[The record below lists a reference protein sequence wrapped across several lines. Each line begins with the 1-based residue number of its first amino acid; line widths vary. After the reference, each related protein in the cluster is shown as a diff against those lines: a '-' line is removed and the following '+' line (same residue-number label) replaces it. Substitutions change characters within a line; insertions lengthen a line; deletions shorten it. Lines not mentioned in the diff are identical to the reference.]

1 MSVKLEKLKG
11 SKVKLSFDVESEKFD
26 KALDKAFEKKKET
39 VEVPGFRKGK
49 ITKAMYLSRFG
60 VESLYSDALDEV
72 MNSEYVDYIVK
83 NKVDVCAQPEVDV
96 DWTTVKQG
104 SNIKFVI
111 TVAVYPEVKLGQY
124 KGVEVKKEV
133 VKVTANDIKAYVK
146 RILKQHAELETV
158 EDRALEKDDTAV
170 FDFLGTVDGVPFDGG
185 KADNYSLVI
194 GSGQLIP
201 GFEDQMV
208 GMNVEEEKDVV
219 VTFPK
224 DYHASNLAG
233 KEAVFKVK
241 LHEIK
246 KEVLPELTDSF
257 VCDELEVEGVKT
269 AKEYK
274 EFVRDLL
281 LKEKTEASENKFND
295 DCINKVVKAAKLE
308 VPEELVPS
316 DAVADTAKI
325 VNTSAKTAI
334 FADDVITERKLL
346 SDLKQLTFVGSI
358 PPDCRAVSIGV
369 SEVTGVDG
377 FAKPGD
383 KVDLLLVE
391 TDENRSATTNI
402 LLQDVLL
409 LSINKNMNKNPE
421 SAVAA
426 DGTITTT
433 AIDNPSIATF
443 ALRPDEVLKLISAS
457 KLGEIYLMLRPQN
470 PTQEYLY
477 NYGYTINS
485 INSYKQQQSAPAPAP
500 VATPEPAAVQPTPTV
515 PTDAQK
521 DTNKIEII
529 EGDKIKDSGN

>member
-1 MSVKLEKLKG
+1 MLSKLFNWLNDLNPRG
-11 SKVKLSFDVESEKFD
+11 LLILAGFVFFFMFAVIYFFLSWWTAKNEAEENEEPVTPIVSMR
-26 KALDKAFEKKKET
+26 T
-39 VEVPGFRKGK
+39 V
-49 ITKAMYLSRFG
+49 
-60 VESLYSDALDEV
+60 
-72 MNSEYVDYIVK
+72 
-83 NKVDVCAQPEVDV
+83 
-96 DWTTVKQG
+96 
-104 SNIKFVI
+104 
-111 TVAVYPEVKLGQY
+111 
-124 KGVEVKKEV
+124 
-133 VKVTANDIKAYVK
+133 VTAKTDIPPLTIIKAEMLQTK
-146 RILKQHAELETV
+146 
-158 EDRALEKDDTAV
+158 
-170 FDFLGTVDGVPFDGG
+170 
-185 KADNYSLVI
+185 
-194 GSGQLIP
+194 
-201 GFEDQMV
+201 
-208 GMNVEEEKDVV
+208 
-219 VTFPK
+219 
-224 DYHASNLAG
+224 
-233 KEAVFKVK
+233 
-241 LHEIK
+241 
-246 KEVLPELTDSF
+246 
-257 VCDELEVEGVKT
+257 
-269 AKEYK
+269 
-274 EFVRDLL
+274 
-281 LKEKTEASENKFND
+281 
-295 DCINKVVKAAKLE
+295 E

-346 SDLKQLTFVGSI
+346 TDLKQLTFVGSI

-391 TDENRSATTNI
+391 TDENRSATTNV

-426 DGTITTT
+426 DGTVTTT

-485 INSYKQQQSAPAPAP
+485 INSYKQQQPAPAP
-500 VATPEPAAVQPTPTV
+500 VATPAPVVQPTPTTPAEV
-515 PTDAQK
+515 SK

>member
-72 MNSEYVDYIVK
+72 INSEYVDYIVK

-194 GSGQLIP
+194 GSGQFIP

-308 VPEELVPS
+308 VPEELVQNEVDQQIKRLEQQAKMYNITVDMLLKYSGMEGLEQYKETVKPS
-316 DAVADTAKI
+316 ALNSVKERLVFEKIAEVENFEVSDEDYEKEIAKAAEEMKKDAKELKKTYSKVAITPYIRLQKAYELVKSTA
-325 VNTSAKTAI
+325 VNLN
-334 FADDVITERKLL
+334 D
-346 SDLKQLTFVGSI
+346 
-358 PPDCRAVSIGV
+358 P
-369 SEVTGVDG
+369 EV
-377 FAKPGD
+377 K
-383 KVDLLLVE
+383 
-391 TDENRSATTNI
+391 
-402 LLQDVLL
+402 
-409 LSINKNMNKNPE
+409 
-421 SAVAA
+421 
-426 DGTITTT
+426 
-433 AIDNPSIATF
+433 
-443 ALRPDEVLKLISAS
+443 
-457 KLGEIYLMLRPQN
+457 
-470 PTQEYLY
+470 
-477 NYGYTINS
+477 
-485 INSYKQQQSAPAPAP
+485 
-500 VATPEPAAVQPTPTV
+500 
-515 PTDAQK
+515 AQK
-521 DTNKIEII
+521 KAAAEAK
-529 EGDKIKDSGN
+529 EAK